1 MTARPEEGGAQRSD
15 AEIVLQTIQSRRVVR
30 DFTPEPLTR
39 DQILKILTAGRWAA
53 TAGNRRINRFLVIQ
67 DPRSLKLIRP
77 VAPGIW
83 ARPTALIIICVDLDL
98 SRQEQVQVDRDP
110 NVWIDVG
117 TQAMNMMIAAH
128 ALGIGSCPATSFS
141 RSGLAKVLN
150 LPSTTVP
157 EFILELGVPSPAAR
171 QGHSG
176 PRVRVTAEDLTYWER
191 YGESEATR

>member
-1 MTARPEEGGAQRSD
+1 MTARPVEGGAQRSD
-15 AEIVLQTIQSRRVVR
+15 ADIVLQTIQSRRVVR
-30 DFTPEPLTR
+30 DFTPEPLTK

-67 DPRSLKLIRP
+67 DPRSLSLIRP

-98 SRQEQVQVDRDP
+98 ARQERVQVDRDP

-128 ALGIGSCPATSFS
+128 AMGIGSCPATSFS
-141 RSGLAKVLN
+141 RSGLAKVLD
-150 LPSTTVP
+150 LPATTIP
-157 EFILELGVPSPAAR
+157 EFILELGVPSEAAR
-171 QGHSG
+171 RGHSG
-176 PRVRVTAEDLTYWER
+176 PRARVTAEDLTYWER
-191 YGESEATR
+191 YGESQARP